1 VERAPT
7 RLANRLLGA
16 LGGVASAAAVGLG
29 AYASHGASGQA
40 QTWLQ
45 TASLYLFLH
54 GLALLALSPNAQR
67 RLEQA
72 ALAALAIGMLLFC
85 GSLIG
90 AALFGW
96 TTRLAPIGGSTLI
109 LAWLSLGMGRLRR

>member
-1 VERAPT
+1 MDRAPT
-7 RLANRLLGA
+7 GLYTRLLGA
-16 LGGVASAAAVGLG
+16 LGGIACAAAVALG
-29 AYASHGASGQA
+29 AYASHGASA
-40 QTWLQ
+40 QPQSWLQ

-54 GLALLALSPNAQR
+54 GLALLCLGPSAKR

-72 ALAALAIGMLLFC
+72 ALGLLAAGMLLFC

-96 TTRLAPIGGSTLI
+96 STRLAPVGGSSMI
-109 LAWLSLGMGRLRR
+109 LAWLVIGLGRLRG

>member
-1 VERAPT
+1 MERAPT
-7 RLANRLLGA
+7 GMWNRLLGA
-16 LGGVASAAAVGLG
+16 LGGLACAAAVGLG

-54 GLALLALSPNAQR
+54 GLALLALSPRAER
-67 RLEQA
+67 PLEQA
-72 ALAALAIGMLLFC
+72 ALGALAAGMLLFC

-96 TTRLAPIGGSTLI
+96 PTRLAPIGGSTLI
-109 LAWLSLGMGRLRR
+109 LAWLTVALSRLRR